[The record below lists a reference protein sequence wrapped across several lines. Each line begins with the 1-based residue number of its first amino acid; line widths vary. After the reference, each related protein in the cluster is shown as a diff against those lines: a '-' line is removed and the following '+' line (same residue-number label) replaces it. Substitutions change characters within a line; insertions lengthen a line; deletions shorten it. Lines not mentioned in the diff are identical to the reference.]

1 MRWVALC
8 SAAAILFGIIAE
20 MRLTFRPM
28 TLFDLL
34 VILTLVVGGLGL
46 LLRAHA
52 ADRRDATGQKSIDAE
67 IHARLEARTPQD
79 ALSRLKALDNV
90 KER

>member
-28 TLFDLL
+28 TLFD
-34 VILTLVVGGLGL
+34 L